1 VVVIE
6 FERERERKRKRER
19 ERERERK
26 KERES
31 KGTPFECIGLSEREK
46 IKFLYKENSYN

>member
-6 FERERERKRKRER
+6 FERERERER
-19 ERERERK
+19 EKERE